1 MSSVKVQG
9 NASGT
14 GIFTITSPNSNNTQT
29 ITLPDATTTMVGTDT
44 TDTLTNKTLTTPTIA
59 TIKSASTSPTVFQ
72 TSAGTEI
79 GTLCRAW
86 VQFAGASG
94 TRNGSFNVSSVTR
107 SSTGRYTINFTNAL
121 PDGNYAVTGGHSSNT
136 SWITTTVIYAQ
147 GGVASAPTASSFIIE
162 TQVSGALVDPTYVNV
177 LVFR

>member
-1 MSSVKVQG
+1 MSSVKLQG
-9 NASGT
+9 NALGT
-14 GIFTITSPNSNNTQT
+14 GSVTLASPNTNSNQT
-29 ITLPDATTTMVGTDT
+29 ISLPDATTTMVGTDT

-72 TSAGTEI
+72 NSGGTEI

-121 PDGNYAVTGGHSSNT
+121 PDGNYTGVGNISSN
-136 SWITTTVIYAQ
+136 SGWISTCAMFYQNGSVQ
-147 GGVASAPTASSFIIE
+147 APTTSSFLIE
-162 TQVSGALVDPTYVNV
+162 TQVSGSLVDPTYVCV
-177 LVFR
+177 SVFR